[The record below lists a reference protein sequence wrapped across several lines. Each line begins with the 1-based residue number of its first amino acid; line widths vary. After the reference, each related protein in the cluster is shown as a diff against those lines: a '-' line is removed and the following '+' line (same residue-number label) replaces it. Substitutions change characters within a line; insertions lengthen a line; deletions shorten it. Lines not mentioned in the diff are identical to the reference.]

1 MSTYGCLLIR
11 VEGALILSLLVTG
24 ISGATIS
31 ELNSIA
37 SDPDSKFVIFLARFT
52 DFPGLVDDIA
62 TAT

>member
-1 MSTYGCLLIR
+1 MYLKHGDVS
-11 VEGALILSLLVTG
+11 G

-31 ELNSIA
+31 ELNSIS
-37 SDPDSKFVIFLARFT
+37 SDPDSQFVIFLDRFT